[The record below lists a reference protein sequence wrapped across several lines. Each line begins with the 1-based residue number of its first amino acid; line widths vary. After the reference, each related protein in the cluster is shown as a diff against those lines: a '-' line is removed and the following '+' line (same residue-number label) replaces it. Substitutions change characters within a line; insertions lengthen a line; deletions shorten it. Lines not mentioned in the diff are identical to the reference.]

1 MDGVLKDSDAKS
13 VRSGCIRRTRNGQ
26 ICIHVERS
34 VNDELEHMRGV
45 VGLPSLACVDDVL
58 VQRSILE

>member
-1 MDGVLKDSDAKS
+1 VLEDSDAKS
-13 VRSGCIRRTRNGQ
+13 FRSGCVGRRGRERVG
-26 ICIHVERS
+26 IHVERS

-45 VGLPSLACVDDVL
+45 VGLASLACVDDVL